1 MATADGY
8 TGGVADAIA
17 DLTGV
22 TVPGRMDAV
31 RQSFAADQLR
41 VARELR
47 RLTQGELAA
56 AAVTG
61 GHARGLTSAAISQF
75 ERGDALPQVD
85 TITALVKALE
95 VDPEFLTL
103 RAVDPD
109 VDMPAFFRS
118 LRTTPARDRKRARN
132 LTQLVH
138 RLAAVIDAHVGLRAR
153 DVPSVP
159 CDPFGDEGDRR
170 AAAERAAE
178 RVRKEWGLPRGPVED
193 MIGVVEE
200 HGVVCTRLFFSDDR
214 VDAFSVNFADHP
226 VAVLA
231 TDKDKWDRSRFD
243 AAHELGHL
251 VMHDEA
257 AGVPEAERQAN
268 EFAAAFLMPARDIR
282 SKLPDRA
289 DWRTLMSL
297 KEEWGTSMASL
308 LRRAYT
314 LDRMAESTYVGANKV
329 MSARGWR
336 RHEPVDGQPERP
348 RMLPRAMRRAV
359 KRGIDPERLRREAV
373 IPPDLFK
380 EICELL
386 EAP

>member
-1 MATADGY
+1 M
-8 TGGVADAIA
+8 
-17 DLTGV
+17 
-22 TVPGRMDAV
+22 PGSMEPV
-31 RQSFAADQLR
+31 RQSFAAEQLR

-47 RLTQGELAA
+47 RMTQGELAA
-56 AAVTG
+56 AAVRA
-61 GHARGLTSAAISQF
+61 GHPRGLTSAAISQF
-75 ERGDALPQVD
+75 ERGDALPQLD
-85 TITALVKALE
+85 TIVALVAALE
-95 VDPEFLTL
+95 VDPDFLTV

-138 RLAAVIDAHVGLRAR
+138 RLSSVVDAHVGLPAR

-159 CDPFGDEGDRR
+159 CDPFSDEGDRR

-178 RVRKEWGLPRGPVED
+178 RVRKEWGMPRGPVED
-193 MIGVVEE
+193 VIGVVEE
-200 HGVVCTRLFFSDDR
+200 HGVVCTRLFLGDDR

-282 SKLPDRA
+282 SELPDRS
-289 DWRTLMSL
+289 DWRAFMSL
-297 KEEWGTSMASL
+297 KQEWGTSMASL

-314 LDRMAESTYVGANKV
+314 LDRMADTTYVGANKI

-336 RHEPVDGQPERP
+336 RHEPVDGEPERP
-348 RMLPRAMRRAV
+348 RILPKAMRRAV
-359 KRGIDPERLRREAV
+359 KHGVDPERLRREAV
-373 IPPDLFK
+373 IPRDLFR

-386 EAP
+386 ESP